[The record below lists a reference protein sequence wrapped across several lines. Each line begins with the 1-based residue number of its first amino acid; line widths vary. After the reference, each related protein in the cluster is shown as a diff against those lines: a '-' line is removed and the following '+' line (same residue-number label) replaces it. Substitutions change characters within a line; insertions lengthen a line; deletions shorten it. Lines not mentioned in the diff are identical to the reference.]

1 MAIGTLSAVNAFA
14 NNILEENF
22 PAHVRGSKQFH

>member
-1 MAIGTLSAVNAFA
+1 MAIVTLSVVNAFV

-22 PAHVRGSKQFH
+22 PAHVIGSKQFH